1 MTSMNIA
8 EICGLR
14 WKRINLT
21 TEPIMMDD
29 ELLPAGMAAVR
40 EQWYKSEWGSVKAKA
55 RRRHS
60 LLPRWV
66 IEELKELRQR
76 EQWTGADDPVF
87 AGESGRPLCENAI
100 VQRYL
105 KPAGRKL
112 GMPWLAWHDLRRTFA
127 ALADQ
132 EKLSIGE
139 RKEVM
144 GHSRAEMTLQYTH
157 VPTERRRRCSKA
169 SLRRSP
175 PPRGLSRGRR
185 N

>member
-1 MTSMNIA
+1 MVQ
-8 EICGLR
+8 
-14 WKRINLT
+14 
-21 TEPIMMDD
+21 
-29 ELLPAGMAAVR
+29 VR
-40 EQWYKSEWGSVKAKA
+40 GGSVKAKA

-76 EQWTGADDPVF
+76 EQWTGPDDAVF

-157 VPTERRRRCSKA
+157 VPTERA
-169 SLRRSP
+169 SEVLEGIAEKIVAAAKLKP
-175 PPRGLSRGRR
+175 GTAKVIPFKTAGGK
-185 N
+185 

>member
-1 MTSMNIA
+1 MVQ
-8 EICGLR
+8 
-14 WKRINLT
+14 
-21 TEPIMMDD
+21 
-29 ELLPAGMAAVR
+29 VR
-40 EQWYKSEWGSVKAKA
+40 GGSVKAKA

-76 EQWTGADDPVF
+76 EQWTGPDDAVF

-112 GMPWLAWHDLRRTFA
+112 DMPWLPWHDLRRTFA

-132 EKLSIGE
+132 EKLSIRE

-157 VPTERRRRCSKA
+157 VPTERA
-169 SLRRSP
+169 SEVLEGIAEKIAAAAKLKP
-175 PPRGLSRGRR
+175 GTAKLIPFKTARGK
-185 N
+185 